1 MILLKIFGA
10 VAGWILCGVVAYILV
25 NLGELKDSP
34 DYDKALCLCMC
45 LTFGPFSLVF
55 IVLVAMATALYNL
68 CLFIVRDKKKEED
81 ND

>member
-1 MILLKIFGA
+1 MIALKILGV
-10 VAGWILCGVVAYILV
+10 VAGWILCGVVAYIIV
-25 NLGELKDSP
+25 NLGELNDSP

-45 LTFGPFSLVF
+45 LTFGPFSLGF
-55 IVLVAMATALYNL
+55 IVLVVIAIALYNL